1 MKDLD
6 LQVSDR
12 VTYKYTDKSNTVVEL
27 VSNDNVD
34 VLSFKDYLENER
46 IKILKIERI
55 GENGWYTVYEKK
67 DLLTSEEKEFLK
79 DIIKYYDN
87 ISQIKFREEIINL
100 CDEDSY
106 VMCSL
111 DYPDNMKFEN
121 IKKVEFYTLKD
132 LGLEEEV

>member
-1 MKDLD
+1 MDLD
-6 LQVSDR
+6 IQVGDR
-12 VTYKYTDKSNTVVEL
+12 VTFHYVDNDETMIWIVTTKEEADDFFNTKET
-27 VSNDNVD
+27 
-34 VLSFKDYLENER
+34 
-46 IKILKIERI
+46 LKIERI
-55 GENGWYTVYEKK
+55 GENGWCTVYEKK
-67 DLLTSEEKEFLK
+67 DLLTDEEKEFLK

-132 LGLEEEV
+132 LGLEEEDE